1 MANSPNTQL
10 MKFGLL
16 SVCLVVMAAG
26 CATANPRRIATPP
39 PALAERSDPD
49 KPGAMPKRQRIPR
62 WVAPPPAYGNRV
74 VVNENETCEGLAS
87 PEG

>member
-1 MANSPNTQL
+1 

-16 SVCLVVMAAG
+16 SVCLVVIAAG
-26 CATANPRRIATPP
+26 CATANPRRIATPH
-39 PALAERSDPD
+39 PALAERSDLD
-49 KPGAMPKRQRIPR
+49 KNGTPKRQRIPR

-74 VVNENETCEGLAS
+74 VLNEWAAGTDSAPSTDAAPGA